1 MKKLLSLILIIFTL
15 VFYTPTVW
23 AKENSLEDNN
33 LISDVVNDTSNENIN
48 EGENEEE
55 FVADLSGVDNNTLNV
70 ENNSVDTNNDNDENN
85 VSENTAVT
93 NTVSNE
99 ETSPVDNVDNVVT
112 TTTTNES
119 SNNEVSD
126 STEPLREESS
136 GSTNHYNIK
145 FYTDDK
151 SYYVED
157 GTDVTLSTLITKL
170 ELGIDIANVTS
181 VISSDSNYLQVTN
194 IDNDFKFTVTDEFE
208 SVDTVKTLTINLVG
222 GITKIVNVKTVFVPD
237 HEKDKI
243 DNGDGTYNLF
253 LSVTGDVD
261 KEVTGANIVVVF
273 DTSGSMRDKTYTTT
287 TGNSGTQYGYV
298 DDSFVSIYRGYD
310 GNWYVT
316 STNKRY
322 NGVRYVETDT
332 TRLQAAKNAVN
343 NLANGLLGINTNE
356 NPDLVYMA
364 LVDFANYAVIA
375 QSATTSYS
383 TFEASVNRLSAEGS
397 RGTNWEDALYFAN
410 LVTFPKD
417 YKIYVIFV
425 SDGEPTYRNTR
436 EQTSGTENASHTYG
450 THTVYGSG
458 NSDNNGLNYKYA
470 LQNAK
475 AIVDAGKE
483 FYTIGVFTNVNKMRT
498 ITTDAGAPISNYYTA
513 MASDE
518 LEAALDEI
526 MGKIKNAGIGAVTV
540 SDGTT
545 SNVTT
550 TTNEIAELLEVD
562 ETSYKYYLEF
572 DVEPVAQNAD
582 GFTHKFDKYNLIIET
597 ISGNNVNITIK
608 YYKGNDLQT
617 ATYTGTLEGNHLKI
631 NWDRAT
637 SFVDANP
644 TAENSTV
651 SARLVNGAV
660 EWSLVD
666 LQTLL
671 NSVTYK
677 VEFTVWPSQY
687 TLDLIADL
695 KNGDKIYSELDPNIQ
710 MYLIKDGDNYTL
722 LTNTTAT
729 ITFTD
734 SRTDDGLM
742 SSTYDNPDPVA
753 TATAEMITVA
763 KEWEN
768 GIDERD
774 AEPISLYV
782 TRDGEIASTITL
794 PTTGNA
800 WSDSRHISVG
810 IMTRDGN
817 SIDLKTTGH
826 DYTITEEESMSY
838 YWEIDVPTVHPM
850 NVNNVLTV
858 LYKLKDSEVP
868 EAMIAMLEDYQ
879 NTDGFYYTDGTKEY
893 YYLTGYGYY
902 IVGGETESLLTAT
915 NNRRSVLDIQKEL
928 TGTDANMDQL
938 FDFEVTVTTPD
949 DDDVWFS
956 IAIVDEPISIFYHD
970 PVSDTDVDLVSGALA
985 NTNSQ
990 NENGVRAQ
998 IRTSWANDPKFE
1010 LISLDRENKI
1020 MVYKYDGK
1028 EATVDFIEE
1037 TSKIVDGEVV
1047 VGYTYYTRYYYAPTG
1062 TTLHI
1067 KLKDGWNLRFINLLT
1082 GTEFTVKELDNT
1094 LAEGYVFNSNSGER
1108 TYKEKNENGE
1118 YEDKTENLTDS
1129 NINDTIFAC
1138 TIEKYNSIYTIIY
1151 NNEYVITHVDV
1162 TKTWEDES
1170 NTYENRPDSITFIL
1184 TGTTT
1189 SGYSKTYTHS
1199 NVTGTGNTWTDTFSN
1214 LPVYYVNNG
1223 VKELINY
1230 ALSELSV
1237 TGYSVSQNGY
1247 SVTNT
1252 LNTTSLS
1259 GTKTW
1264 EDENNKYGNRP
1275 DSITVVVQGKDSE
1288 GNVLITKEIV
1298 VDAVQGNTWNYSI
1311 DNLPTYVNKKAVTYS
1326 VTEITVNGYTVVVS
1340 GSNLTNTTDLTSL
1353 TITKTWDD
1361 GSNANHNR
1369 PNTIT
1374 VIFEGKD
1381 TEGNVLITKEYE
1393 LGNKTGDVWEFVIND
1408 LPKYV
1413 NSLPVTYSIKEK
1425 EVVGYSTEINGFSIT
1440 NTEGKTSVSGTK
1452 TWEDENNK
1460 YGNRPDT
1467 ITIVLVGTT
1476 TAGYSK
1482 EYSQEIRGNG
1492 NTWDYSFTGLPIYDN
1507 NNVITYAVSELSV
1520 NGYTVVPNGTN
1531 LTNTT
1536 ATTSLSGTKTW
1547 EDENNKYGNRPDSIT
1562 VVVQGKD
1569 SEGNVL
1575 ITKEIVVDAV
1585 QGNTW
1590 NYSIDNLPT
1599 YVNKKAVTY
1608 SVTEITV
1615 NGYTVVASG
1624 SNLTNTTATTSYSGQ
1639 KVWEENGVT
1648 ANNRPN
1654 SIIVELYAND
1664 EFFSS
1669 KEVTSEDNW
1678 AFTFDN
1684 LPEYIGKE
1692 KAVYS
1697 VKEVAVNGYTSS
1709 VSGNTITNTRIT
1721 ISIDGTKSWN
1731 EQGINVSNL
1740 PESIT
1745 IILLAN
1751 GKEYA
1756 RTEVTGNNNWSYVFN
1771 NLPTYI
1777 GQKEVTYTIDE
1788 LEVLG
1793 YTTNVSDYNVTNTRN
1808 VIKSISGTKTWV
1820 DNDDQDGIRP
1830 NEVTIILLANG
1841 EEYAR
1846 TTAAKD
1852 NNWTYEFTNL
1862 PTHIG
1867 QKEVTYTIKEIEVT
1881 GYTSKVDGYNV
1892 TNTHQIETIS
1902 IDINKVWDDEDD
1914 VDETRPESI
1923 EVILLA
1929 DGEEVNK
1936 VTLSES
1942 NNWKYTFTDLDKNAS
1957 GKEIV
1962 YTIKEV
1968 EVDEYE
1974 STISGDAKSGFTITN
1989 YHEPYG
1995 EGGDEELP
2003 PQTGFE
2009 TIEFYSL
2016 IGEQVVFILLLAYVI
2031 TFKRKYVNN
2040 N

>member
-23 AKENSLEDNN
+23 AEENSLEDNN

-55 FVADLSGVDNNTLNV
+55 VVADLSGVDNNTLNV

-119 SNNEVSD
+119 SKNEVSD

-208 SVDTVKTLTINLVG
+208 SVDTVQTLTINLVG

-436 EQTSGTENASHTYG
+436 EQTGGTENASHTYG

-582 GFTHKFDKYNLIIET
+582 GFTHKFDIYNLIIET

-879 NTDGFYYTDGTKEY
+879 NTDGFYYTDGTKDY

-956 IAIVDEPISIFYHD
+956 IAIADEPISIFYHD

-1326 VTEITVNGYTVVVS
+1326 VTEITVNGYTVV
-1340 GSNLTNTTDLTSL
+1340 
-1353 TITKTWDD
+1353 
-1361 GSNANHNR
+1361 
-1369 PNTIT
+1369 
-1374 VIFEGKD
+1374 
-1381 TEGNVLITKEYE
+1381 
-1393 LGNKTGDVWEFVIND
+1393 
-1408 LPKYV
+1408 
-1413 NSLPVTYSIKEK
+1413 
-1425 EVVGYSTEINGFSIT
+1425 
-1440 NTEGKTSVSGTK
+1440 
-1452 TWEDENNK
+1452 
-1460 YGNRPDT
+1460 
-1467 ITIVLVGTT
+1467 
-1476 TAGYSK
+1476 
-1482 EYSQEIRGNG
+1482 
-1492 NTWDYSFTGLPIYDN
+1492 
-1507 NNVITYAVSELSV
+1507 
-1520 NGYTVVPNGTN
+1520 
-1531 LTNTT
+1531 
-1536 ATTSLSGTKTW
+1536 
-1547 EDENNKYGNRPDSIT
+1547 
-1562 VVVQGKD
+1562 
-1569 SEGNVL
+1569 
-1575 ITKEIVVDAV
+1575 
-1585 QGNTW
+1585 
-1590 NYSIDNLPT
+1590 
-1599 YVNKKAVTY
+1599 
-1608 SVTEITV
+1608 
-1615 NGYTVVASG
+1615 ASG

-1751 GKEYA
+1751 GEEYA

-1846 TTAAKD
+1846 TTATKD

-2016 IGEQVVFILLLAYVI
+2016 IGEQVAFILLLAYVI

>member
-55 FVADLSGVDNNTLNV
+55 VVADLSGVDNNTLNV

-436 EQTSGTENASHTYG
+436 EQTGGTENASHTYG

-483 FYTIGVFTNVNKMRT
+483 FYTIGVFANVNKMRT

-582 GFTHKFDKYNLIIET
+582 GFTHKFDIYNLIIET

-956 IAIVDEPISIFYHD
+956 IAIADEPISIFYHD

-1326 VTEITVNGYTVVVS
+1326 VTEITVNGYTVV
-1340 GSNLTNTTDLTSL
+1340 
-1353 TITKTWDD
+1353 
-1361 GSNANHNR
+1361 
-1369 PNTIT
+1369 
-1374 VIFEGKD
+1374 
-1381 TEGNVLITKEYE
+1381 
-1393 LGNKTGDVWEFVIND
+1393 
-1408 LPKYV
+1408 
-1413 NSLPVTYSIKEK
+1413 
-1425 EVVGYSTEINGFSIT
+1425 
-1440 NTEGKTSVSGTK
+1440 
-1452 TWEDENNK
+1452 
-1460 YGNRPDT
+1460 
-1467 ITIVLVGTT
+1467 
-1476 TAGYSK
+1476 
-1482 EYSQEIRGNG
+1482 
-1492 NTWDYSFTGLPIYDN
+1492 
-1507 NNVITYAVSELSV
+1507 
-1520 NGYTVVPNGTN
+1520 
-1531 LTNTT
+1531 
-1536 ATTSLSGTKTW
+1536 
-1547 EDENNKYGNRPDSIT
+1547 
-1562 VVVQGKD
+1562 
-1569 SEGNVL
+1569 
-1575 ITKEIVVDAV
+1575 
-1585 QGNTW
+1585 
-1590 NYSIDNLPT
+1590 
-1599 YVNKKAVTY
+1599 
-1608 SVTEITV
+1608 
-1615 NGYTVVASG
+1615 ASG

-1751 GKEYA
+1751 GEEYA

-1867 QKEVTYTIKEIEVT
+1867 QEEVTYTINEIEVT